1 MGILHKLVHILD
13 KLDPKNK
20 LWKEKQIQK
29 ASVIDDA
36 AIRDQLIEDIET
48 AFNNNEL
55 NYGRKLYLIENCIYG
70 VDIQPIASQI
80 SKLRCFISLIVDQR
94 VDNTK
99 DNFGVRPLPN
109 LETKFV
115 AANTLIG
122 IEKPKGQLYLINDEV
137 NRLENQLKDVRH
149 RLFSAK
155 TPATKRKLR
164 EDDKTLREKMGDLL
178 VDCGWENKT
187 ARQLASWDPYDQN
200 ASSPFFDPEWMF
212 GLTHGF
218 DVVIGNPPYL
228 ESKKLPLEIKSNY
241 AHYQS
246 ATGKFDLYVLFVEKG
261 LVLTKKA
268 GILSYI
274 NPTTFMNKGFGLGLR
289 KLLSQNYKIKRIINF
304 GDIQVFENAT
314 NYTGIFEVLNSSCD
328 DYSFNYIKYSSKSSI
343 DVKDF
348 NDSLCLPNN
357 FDFCDSVFVDKN
369 PLNQTSWNFRNI
381 ARCKSIAT
389 K

>member
-178 VDCGWENKT
+178 VDCGWRNNT
-187 ARQLASWDPYDQN
+187 ARQLADCV
-200 ASSPFFDPEWMF
+200 AI
-212 GLTHGF
+212 T
-218 DVVIGNPPYL
+218 
-228 ESKKLPLEIKSNY
+228 
-241 AHYQS
+241 
-246 ATGKFDLYVLFVEKG
+246 
-261 LVLTKKA
+261 
-268 GILSYI
+268 
-274 NPTTFMNKGFGLGLR
+274 
-289 KLLSQNYKIKRIINF
+289 
-304 GDIQVFENAT
+304 
-314 NYTGIFEVLNSSCD
+314 
-328 DYSFNYIKYSSKSSI
+328 
-343 DVKDF
+343 
-348 NDSLCLPNN
+348 
-357 FDFCDSVFVDKN
+357 
-369 PLNQTSWNFRNI
+369 
-381 ARCKSIAT
+381 
-389 K
+389 